1 MIFNTAYNM
10 VYFDIIKTIIETTN
24 LKPQIN
30 LYNDF
35 GYQEINN
42 YLKSKF
48 PDLKETSFIT
58 CEIKK

>member
-24 LKPQIN
+24 LKQQIN

-42 YLKSKF
+42 YLK
-48 PDLKETSFIT
+48 
-58 CEIKK
+58 